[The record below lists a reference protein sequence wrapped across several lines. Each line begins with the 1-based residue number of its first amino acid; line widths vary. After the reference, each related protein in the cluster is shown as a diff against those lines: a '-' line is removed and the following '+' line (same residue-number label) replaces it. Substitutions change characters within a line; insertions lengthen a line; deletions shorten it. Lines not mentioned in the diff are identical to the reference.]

1 MGWLATTADHRK
13 SPRALWDEAK
23 SVILLGVNY
32 SRLGDPLAILQQRS
46 RGAISI
52 YAQGADYHEVI
63 KAKLKQLATRARNFL
78 GGEVKIFVDTAP
90 VMEKPLAAQ
99 SGAWLA
105 GQAHQSRLARVRL
118 MAVHRLDLHERSDRA
133 RRARAGS
140 LRGLPALPRCLPD
153 RRLHRSL
160 SDRCARVHLIPHH
173 RAQGAH
179 RAALSRGHG
188 QPHLRLRRLPRR
200 LPLEQIRARRA
211 RGETRG
217 EGGKRRSAAL
227 RAARA

>member
-1 MGWLATTADHRK
+1 MTVTPKQRITEEAKTLGFDAVGFATADPVPGAGSALETFIAVGRHGDMGWLATTADHRK

-63 KAKLKQLATRARNFL
+63 KAKLKQLATRARTLL
-78 GGEVKIFVDTAP
+78 GGDGE
-90 VMEKPLAAQ
+90 AARRQ

-105 GQAHQSRLARVRL
+105 GQAHQSRLPRVRL
-118 MAVHRLDLHERSDRA
+118 MAVHRLDLHERSDPA

-188 QPHLRLRRLPRR
+188 QPHLRL
-200 LPLEQIRARRA
+200 
-211 RGETRG
+211 
-217 EGGKRRSAAL
+217 
-227 RAARA
+227 